1 MASKKTEFKAGIV
14 VILGLAVLALGLYLV
29 SGGAEQFRDKKLLTV
44 LFKNGGGIGGGDA
57 VYLAGRKVGK
67 VNSVNETRDET
78 GTFVAVEL
86 EILRDAS
93 VHTDSRI
100 SVSQTVTGIV
110 SLNIEF
116 GESGELAPDGA
127 KLKGEKLRNFE
138 EAIDEGAKLLKDARS
153 MLATVD
159 KAVLQLD
166 EHIRD
171 LEIKSLREKIDKILD
186 ELLSGSKRLTAIID
200 DAGPEVDTILKDARA
215 GANNFKTLTGDLV
228 KDWTEISATLRTTL
242 DGARRASEDL
252 EAMLS
257 ENRPNLK
264 AAIQNLADGTLRVG
278 PVLEQIEKLAKAAE
292 SIVID
297 IGPKLSSGLRAAEVA
312 FKNFKAVTEDLK
324 TAPWKLVNEPSQE
337 ESDEVHLYNAARK
350 FVDGAERIQEVL
362 EELDALRRQ
371 GGLGDDKMKERLN
384 ALAERLEQSLKNYA
398 KREKKLVDLLA
409 KK

>member
-1 MASKKTEFKAGIV
+1 M
-14 VILGLAVLALGLYLV
+14 
-29 SGGAEQFRDKKLLTV
+29 
-44 LFKNGGGIGGGDA
+44 
-57 VYLAGRKVGK
+57 
-67 VNSVNETRDET
+67 
-78 GTFVAVEL
+78 EL
-86 EILRDAS
+86 EIVSDAS

-127 KLKGEKLRNFE
+127 KLSGEKLRNFE
-138 EAIDEGAKLLKDARS
+138 EAIDQGARLLKDAQH
-153 MLATVD
+153 MIKTADNAVQAID
-159 KAVLQLD
+159 KAIREMKLGEIGAKVNAVLS
-166 EHIRD
+166 D
-171 LEIKSLREKIDKILD
+171 LKESSETLKSILA
-186 ELLSGSKRLTAIID
+186 K
-200 DAGPEVDTILKDARA
+200 AGPDVDAILADAKS
-215 GANNFKTLTGDLV
+215 GANNLKTLTGDLG
-228 KDWTEISATLRTTL
+228 KDWSAISASLRTTL
-242 DGARRASEDL
+242 DRAQRASKDL
-252 EAMLS
+252 EAILS
-257 ENRPNLK
+257 ENRTNLK

-297 IGPKLSSGLRAAEVA
+297 AGPKLASGLRAASSA

-324 TAPWKLVNEPSQE
+324 TAPWKLINEPSDE
-337 ESDEVHLYNAARK
+337 ESDQVHLYNAARK

-371 GGLGDDKMKERLN
+371 GGLGDAKMKERLD

-398 KREKKLVDLLA
+398 KREKKLVALLD